1 MKCTIVS
8 IKTRGIAIPLSR
20 LGICNCL
27 RLETK
32 KKKKK
37 LREVAVNALNFVII
51 KFLPLNVTR

>member
-27 RLETK
+27 HLET

>member
-32 KKKKK
+32 KKKK